1 MAGSVPKMDEL
12 IDTVKAVEI
21 MHGVRA
27 RLTAPWVIE
36 IETVSDSIMD
46 SGEGV
51 AACVVGVPPGIAWRG
66 IKIPLALRCF
76 RFLLSASPP
85 FPLLFYLSLTEQ
97 LTDLSFQPNRGC
109 GCTRCL

>member
-1 MAGSVPKMDEL
+1 MVGSVPKMDEL

-21 MHGVRA
+21 VDGVRA

-36 IETVSDSIMD
+36 IETVSDSIIG
-46 SGEGV
+46 GEGV
-51 AACVVGVPPGIAWRG
+51 AACVSPGIARRG
-66 IKIPLALRCF
+66 IEIPLALRCF

-85 FPLLFYLSLTEQ
+85 FPLLFYLSSTEQ